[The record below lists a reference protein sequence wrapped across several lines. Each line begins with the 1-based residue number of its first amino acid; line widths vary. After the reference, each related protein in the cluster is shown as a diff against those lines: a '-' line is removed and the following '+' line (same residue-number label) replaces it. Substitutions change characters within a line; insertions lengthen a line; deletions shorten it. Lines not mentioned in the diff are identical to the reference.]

1 MKTVAIISKPHKE
14 ELGDI
19 VPRLAQWLTERG
31 YQLVLDSETGAYVP
45 GHAVE
50 SRERLGQHHPEF
62 VVVLGGD
69 GTMLAA
75 ARMLA
80 EDKVPILGV
89 NLGNLGFLTEITLDE
104 IYDALEAVLAKRAAI
119 ERRSMLH
126 CHLVRQGERVVHFD
140 ALNDAVVAKSAM
152 ARIIE
157 FEIRVDEGFVASYR
171 ADGLIISTP
180 TGSTAYSL
188 AAGGPIV
195 APDVDAFIITP
206 ISPHMLTNRPLVV
219 RDSAEVNI
227 LIKSVQE
234 EAFLTVDGQVGIPVL
249 DGDRLTCKKSVRAVP
264 LLRFANRSFYDVLR
278 AKLKW
283 GQR

>member
-1 MKTVAIISKPHKE
+1 MKTVAIISKPHKA
-14 ELGDI
+14 ELAEI
-19 VPRLAQWLTERG
+19 VPKLAEWLTARG
-31 YQLVLDSETGAYVP
+31 YQLVVDSETGAYAA
-45 GHAVE
+45 GHTVE
-50 SRERLGQHHPEF
+50 SREKLTRHHPEF

-80 EDKVPILGV
+80 EDKIPILGV
-89 NLGNLGFLTEITLDE
+89 NLGSLGFLTEVTLDE
-104 IYDALEAVLAKRAAI
+104 LYTALEAVLEQRAAV
-119 ERRSMLH
+119 ERRAMLH
-126 CHLVRQGERVVHFD
+126 CHLVRQGERVMHFD

-157 FEIRVDEGFVASYR
+157 FEIRVDEQFVASYR
-171 ADGLIISTP
+171 ADGLIVATP

-195 APDVDAFIITP
+195 TPDVDAFIITP
-206 ISPHMLTNRPLVV
+206 ISPHMLTHRPVV
-219 RDSAEVNI
+219 LRDSATVTI

-249 DGDRLTCKKSVRAVP
+249 DGDLLTCRKSVRAVP
-264 LLRFANRSFYDVLR
+264 LLRFANRSFFDVLR

>member
-1 MKTVAIISKPHKE
+1 MKTVAIISKPHKP
-14 ELGDI
+14 ELAEI
-19 VPRLAQWLTERG
+19 VPRLAEWLAARG
-31 YQLVLDSETGAYVP
+31 YQLVVDSETGVYAA
-45 GHAVE
+45 GHAIE
-50 SRERLGQHHPEF
+50 SREKLAQHHPEF

-80 EDKVPILGV
+80 EDKIPILGV
-89 NLGNLGFLTEITLDE
+89 NVGSLGFLTEVTLDE
-104 IYDALEAVLAKRAAI
+104 LYTALEAVLEQRAAV
-119 ERRSMLH
+119 ERRAMLH
-126 CHLVRQGERVVHFD
+126 CHLVRQGERVMHFD

-157 FEIRVDEGFVASYR
+157 FEIRVDEQFVASYR
-171 ADGLIISTP
+171 ADGLIVATP

-195 APDVDAFIITP
+195 APDVDAFIVTP
-206 ISPHMLTNRPLVV
+206 ISPHMLTHRPVVV
-219 RDSAEVNI
+219 RDSATLTI

-249 DGDRLTCKKSVRAVP
+249 DGDLLTCRKSVRAVP

>member
-1 MKTVAIISKPHKE
+1 MKTVAIISKPHKP
-14 ELGDI
+14 ELAEI
-19 VPRLAQWLTERG
+19 VPKLAEWLTARG
-31 YQLVLDSETGAYVP
+31 YQLVVDSETGAYAA
-45 GHAVE
+45 GHTVE
-50 SRERLGQHHPEF
+50 SREKLTQHHPEF
-62 VVVLGGD
+62 VIVLGGD

-80 EDKVPILGV
+80 EDKIPILGV
-89 NLGNLGFLTEITLDE
+89 NVGSLGFLTEVTLDE
-104 IYDALEAVLAKRAAI
+104 LYTALEAVLEQRAAV
-119 ERRSMLH
+119 ERRAMLH

-157 FEIRVDEGFVASYR
+157 FEIRVDEQFVASYR
-171 ADGLIISTP
+171 ADGLIVATP

-195 APDVDAFIITP
+195 APDVDAVIITP
-206 ISPHMLTNRPLVV
+206 ISPHMLTHRPVV
-219 RDSAEVNI
+219 LRDSATVTI

-249 DGDRLTCKKSVRAVP
+249 DGDLLTCRKSTRAVP
-264 LLRFANRSFYDVLR
+264 LLRFANRSFFDVLR